1 MRYYD
6 EEEERDEADKGVDGE
21 EEGSE
26 RQKQRSLMHTIFS
39 WSIEETMDKDLYRG
53 KVSTIPESFSS
64 SEQYINSFFPPLIEE
79 VHADISCS
87 LEAVSQAPTA
97 SVLWI
102 QQSKLDKY
110 NKSTLYEM
118 SIDMEGSVGTHTP
131 KPADII
137 LISESIRP
145 ENQSQIRKNASSCTL
160 GWVIKVERGRILHVR
175 ASRRIDIVAPETKKE
190 NRYLPLTKNEAVLPD
205 QVVEVKECSDSSS
218 HPLDIENYIK
228 WAEKTAE
235 EFKVVENEDN
245 QEKPRESE
253 EVGNLPKFR
262 SFYVVF
268 LSNMTTYHRTWKVL
282 RTGLTRGSKIIQS
295 ILGTNELDGC
305 ETCSAVTYTKTQEE
319 MRHFKLNP
327 SQSKAAVNCISASN
341 CWHTSSVELVW
352 GPPGTGKTRTIGA
365 VLKVL
370 LGKTCRTL
378 TCAPTNTAIMQVASH
393 LLSLVNKSQRS
404 DTCYLGDVVL
414 FGNKDRLK
422 VDEELSSIYVDDR
435 VKRLMDFFRSQTE
448 LKDKVG
454 CMIDFLSNRPPLYNT
469 FLVLKRRTDNTRL
482 TFRGFLIDRIDSV
495 ARDLKNYLAMLRND
509 LPSSLFNEKGFHDL
523 VLSQNMVYKIEEL
536 LRAKSLHDRD
546 LREAFEKS
554 NEVKG
559 LDIDW
564 SGSELVM
571 LQKEICI
578 CLQTLNNVFR
588 RNLQFSLPVKFD
600 DRSIRNYCIEEA
612 KLLFCTVA
620 SAYELHEKKMDPIE
634 MLVIDEAA
642 QLKECEALIPLQLVD
657 IRHAFLI
664 GDENQLAAMVKSQ
677 ISEKAAFGR
686 SLFERLSLTGHRK
699 HLLNVQYRMHPRI
712 HEFPNRKF
720 YSGRISDGPNVTHES
735 YSRSYLKEPMYGA
748 YSFIDIVNDK
758 ETSDHLGQSCR
769 NLYEV
774 AAVHHI
780 IKCLAEESETARVH
794 VNVGVISPYTAQVK
808 AIQERL
814 GRRYLK
820 HEFLTVKVRSID
832 GFQGGEADVILMS
845 TVRSNRDG
853 TIGFLS
859 DVRRINVALTRAKHC
874 LWILG
879 NGSTLT
885 NSNSVW
891 KDLVLDAKD
900 RGCFFN
906 THDDANLA
914 EMIKSSIEELE
925 KPRRRFNRDD
935 ILDNSCEEKAG
946 ETTSSLAVAKT
957 QPPVNDLGSPEET
970 AVHQHLQ
977 LLEEASNCKGPE
989 SSNSRESTNGATE
1002 PQLQKTDSIISARPI
1017 QDEQKNIPRYQNNQW
1032 QRPSNRYG
1040 RHQFVDTWRHQG
1052 HYCHGTNNQQS
1063 RHSYPNKSW
1072 HEMLMGEVKTA
1083 EKNWD
1088 SWDEVSSQRRDGA
1101 ERQVAEDGW
1110 AGTHARTSWDNRS
1123 ELPRRQ
1129 VARDG
1134 WSDTRDTCASTSL
1147 NSHWNG
1153 TPGRGLKRGG
1163 VCRDWDTKCDDWRND
1178 TSHSEVKRARAF
1190 MPEQNKVDCWKKVG
1204 PDRETREQSSCG
1216 WSPWPCQVKPSTSP
1230 WDTLKQC

>member
-6 EEEERDEADKGVDGE
+6 EEEERDGEGVDGE
-21 EEGSE
+21 EEG
-26 RQKQRSLMHTIFS
+26 
-39 WSIEETMDKDLYRG
+39 ET
-53 KVSTIPESFSS
+53 
-64 SEQYINSFFPPLIEE
+64 
-79 VHADISCS
+79 
-87 LEAVSQAPTA
+87 EA
-97 SVLWI
+97 
-102 QQSKLDKY
+102 
-110 NKSTLYEM
+110 M
-118 SIDMEGSVGTHTP
+118 
-131 KPADII
+131 
-137 LISESIRP
+137 
-145 ENQSQIRKNASSCTL
+145 
-160 GWVIKVERGRILHVR
+160 
-175 ASRRIDIVAPETKKE
+175 
-190 NRYLPLTKNEAVLPD
+190 LP

-218 HPLDIENYIK
+218 YPLDVENYIK

-235 EFKVVENEDN
+235 ECTVVENEDDEEN
-245 QEKPRESE
+245 PMESE
-253 EVGNLPKFR
+253 EAGNMPKFR
-262 SFYVVF
+262 SFYAVF
-268 LSNMTTYHRTWKVL
+268 LSNVTTYHRTWKVL
-282 RTGLTRGSKIIQS
+282 RTSLTKGSKIIDS

-305 ETCSAVTYTKTQEE
+305 ETCSAVTYTNTQEE
-319 MRHFKLNP
+319 MRHFKLNV
-327 SQSKAAVNCISASN
+327 SQSKAAVSCISASN
-341 CWHTSSVELVW
+341 CWHASSVELVW

-414 FGNKDRLK
+414 FGNKERLK
-422 VDEELSSIYVDDR
+422 VDRELSSIYLDDR

-454 CMIDFLSNRPPLYNT
+454 CMIDILSNQPPLYNT

-495 ARDLKNYLAMLRND
+495 ARDFKNYLAMLRND
-509 LPSSLFNEKGFHDL
+509 LPSSLFNENGFHDL
-523 VLSQNMVYKIEEL
+523 VLAQNMVYKIEEL
-536 LRAKSLHDRD
+536 LCAKSLRDKD

-578 CLQTLNNVFR
+578 CLQTLKNVFR

-620 SAYELHEKKMDPIE
+620 SAYELHERKMDPIE

-642 QLKECEALIPLQLVD
+642 QLKECESLIPLQLVD

-699 HLLNVQYRMHPRI
+699 HMLDVQYRMHPHI
-712 HEFPNRKF
+712 HDFPNRKF
-720 YSGRISDGPNVTHES
+720 YSALISDGPNVRHES
-735 YSRSYLKEPMYGA
+735 YSRSYLKEQMYGA
-748 YSFIDIVNDK
+748 YSFIHIVNDK
-758 ETSDHLGQSCR
+758 ETFDQVGQSCR
-769 NLYEV
+769 NLVEV

-780 IKCLAEESETARVH
+780 IKCLAEASETAGQH

-808 AIQERL
+808 SIQERL

-832 GFQGGEADVILMS
+832 GFQGGEAEVILMS

-885 NSNSVW
+885 DSNSVW

-906 THDDANLA
+906 AHDDANLT

-935 ILDNSCEEKAG
+935 ILDNPCEEKAG
-946 ETTSSLAVAKT
+946 ETTSSLAV
-957 QPPVNDLGSPEET
+957 S
-970 AVHQHLQ
+970 VHQNLQ
-977 LLEEASNCKGPE
+977 LLEEASNGGGPD
-989 SSNSRESTNGATE
+989 SCNSRESTNGATE
-1002 PQLQKTDSIISARPI
+1002 PQLQKTDSIISAQPI
-1017 QDEQKNIPRYQNNQW
+1017 QPEQKNIPQYRSNQW
-1032 QRPSNRYG
+1032 RRPNSRYG
-1040 RHQFVDTWRHQG
+1040 RHHYVDTWRHQG
-1052 HYCHGTNNQQS
+1052 HYSHGMNNQQS

-1083 EKNWD
+1083 EKNRD
-1088 SWDEVSSQRRDGA
+1088 SWDEVGSQKSDSY
-1101 ERQVAEDGW
+1101 ERQVAQDGWARSRHDHWRKTEAPRRGGAQEGW

-1123 ELPRRQ
+1123 ELPRRGM
-1129 VARDG
+1129 ARDG
-1134 WSDTRDTCASTSL
+1134 WADSCASTSW

-1153 TPGRGLKRGG
+1153 TPRRGLKRGG
-1163 VCRDWDTKCDDWRND
+1163 VCRDWDTKCDDWRTD
-1178 TSHSEVKRARAF
+1178 TSPGEIKRARAF
-1190 MPEQNKVDCWKKVG
+1190 VPEKNKVDCWKVG
-1204 PDRETREQSSCG
+1204 PDRETREQSSCA
-1216 WSPWPCQVKPSTSP
+1216 WSPWPCEVTPSTSQ
-1230 WDTLKQC
+1230 WDSW